1 MESSLI
7 IHLMNMVK
15 EYLTGNWTEEE
26 ALNLR
31 EEMKQMLQANEIYE
45 KLGWRNEC
53 IAILEKA
60 EDSSCDH
67 EKEKEALK
75 QWYLKASRQ
84 VYEEVISFT
93 ELLYAFEMGYK
104 DAQVL
109 FEIFDIPEDSMEEC
123 MEYYGFGD

>member
-84 VYEEVISFT
+84 TYEEVISFT

-104 DAQVL
+104 DSQVL
-109 FEIFDIPEDSMEEC
+109 SEIFDIPEDFMEEC

>member
-53 IAILEKA
+53 IAIGKG
-60 EDSSCDH
+60 
-67 EKEKEALK
+67 
-75 QWYLKASRQ
+75 R
-84 VYEEVISFT
+84 
-93 ELLYAFEMGYK
+93 
-104 DAQVL
+104 
-109 FEIFDIPEDSMEEC
+109 
-123 MEYYGFGD
+123 GFFLRS